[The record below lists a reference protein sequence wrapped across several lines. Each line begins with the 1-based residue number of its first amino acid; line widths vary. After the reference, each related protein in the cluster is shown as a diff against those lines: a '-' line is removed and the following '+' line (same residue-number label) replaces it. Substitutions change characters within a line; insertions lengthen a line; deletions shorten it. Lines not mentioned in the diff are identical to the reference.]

1 MTGTYLDK
9 LNEQQRAAVE
19 YCDGPQLV
27 IAGAGSGKTRVLT
40 YKIVHL
46 LRLGYEPW
54 RILAL
59 TFTNKAAREMRERI
73 EQLVGPETASKLW
86 MGTFHSIFARIL
98 RSNADRLGFKSNFTI
113 YDAADSKSLVKTI
126 IRDMQL
132 DEKVYKPSTVLSAI
146 SGAKNALVSP
156 EDYAS
161 DREIIE
167 ADRRAK
173 RPELAAI
180 YRAYCDRCIASGAM
194 DFDDLLYYTNVL
206 LRDNPDVLRHYQEF
220 FRYVL
225 VDEYQDTNFA
235 QHLIV
240 TQLTRESGKL
250 CVVGDDAQSIYSF
263 RGANIRN
270 ILDLRATYP
279 SLSTF
284 KLERNYR
291 STRNII
297 NAAGSLIDKNRDQIP
312 KQVYSENEAGALVEV
327 VKCYSDFEEAYQ
339 VASRVSQLKMRS
351 GDSADEFAI
360 LYRTNAQSRV
370 LEEALRKR
378 NVPYR
383 IYGGLSFY
391 QRKEV
396 KDAIA
401 YFRMALNP
409 DDDEALKRIIN
420 FPARGIGDTTLNK
433 LIGRAIEDN
442 VSIWTVIQEPDKHP
456 AGLNAGT
463 LRKLDAFAGVITE
476 FTEANRRGDDALTL
490 ATKIID
496 RTGLFSML
504 LHDKTPESISKQD
517 NLQELLNGVKDF
529 VETRTEEGSTAT
541 GLADFM
547 AEVSL
552 ATDQDSD
559 TDSTEERVTLMT
571 VHAAKGLEFN
581 NVFVVGVEEELF
593 PSAMAQ
599 DSPAQIEEERRL
611 MYVAITRA
619 RKFCWL
625 SYAGS
630 RFRNGQT
637 AACRP
642 SRFLGDIDP
651 AYLRLSTNDILGAS
665 APKVRPTVNYSAS
678 MAGSARSLN
687 SLRSGGGRMP
697 APASPQSPRGYSSV
711 QRPPAAADSR
721 GAVAASSSSTGNYSI
736 HSSSEL
742 KEGMKIEH
750 AKFGVGTITVID
762 SSGLDARITV
772 EFDSTDTRTLM
783 LKFAKFAIVG

>member
-1 MTGTYLDK
+1 MENSYLDK
-9 LNEQQRAAVE
+9 LNPQQRSAVE
-19 YCDGPQLV
+19 FCDGPQLV

-46 LRLGYEPW
+46 LQLGYEPW

-59 TFTNKAAREMRERI
+59 TFTNKAAREMRSRI
-73 EQLVGPETASKLW
+73 EELVGTATASKLW

-98 RSNADRLGFKSNFTI
+98 RANAERIGFKSNFTI
-113 YDAADSKSLVKTI
+113 YDTADSKSLVKTI
-126 IRDMQL
+126 IKDMQL
-132 DEKVYKPSTVLSAI
+132 DDKVYKPSAVLSSI
-146 SGAKNALVSP
+146 SAAKNALVSP
-156 EDYAS
+156 EDYALS
-161 DREIIE
+161 RDVME
-167 ADRRAK
+167 ADVRAK
-173 RPELAAI
+173 RPELHVI
-180 YRAYCDRCIASGAM
+180 YRAYRDRCVVAGAM

-206 LRDNPDVLRHYQEF
+206 LRDNPDVLRHYREF

-235 QHLIV
+235 QHVIV
-240 TQLTRESGKL
+240 TQLTKDSGKL

-270 ILDLRATYP
+270 ILDLRKTYGN
-279 SLSTF
+279 LSTF

-297 NAAGSLIDKNRDQIP
+297 NAAGSLIDKNQEQIP
-312 KQVYSENEAGALVEV
+312 KNVYSENENGAPVEV

-339 VASRVSQLKMRS
+339 VASRLSQLKMRS
-351 GDSADEFAI
+351 GDSAEEFAI

-401 YFRMALNP
+401 YFRLALNP

-420 FPARGIGDTTLNK
+420 FPARGIGETTLNK
-433 LIGRAIEDN
+433 LTRAAIDSN
-442 VSIWTVIQEPDKHP
+442 VSIWEVINNPQAYDL
-456 AGLNAGT
+456 GCNSGT
-463 LRKLDAFAGVITE
+463 LKKLAAFAELISE
-476 FTEANRRGDDALTL
+476 FVESNRHGSDALTL
-490 ATKIID
+490 AKKIID

-504 LHDKTPESISKQD
+504 LSDSTPENLSKQE
-517 NLQELLNGVKDF
+517 NLQELINGAKEF
-529 VETRTEEGSTAT
+529 VENRVEEGNDETSL
-541 GLADFM
+541 GDFM

-559 TDSTEERVTLMT
+559 SNTDEERVTLMT

-581 NVFVVGVEEELF
+581 NVFVVGVEEDLF
-593 PSAMAQ
+593 PSAMSQ
-599 DSPAQIEEERRL
+599 DSPAQVEEERRL

-619 RKFCWL
+619 RKFCML

-637 AACRP
+637 VMCRP
-642 SRFLGDIDP
+642 SRFLGDINP
-651 AYLRLSTNDILGAS
+651 AYLHLDTNDSLVYG
-665 APKVRPTVNYSAS
+665 APKVRPTQNYYAS
-678 MAGSARSLN
+678 MMASARSLN
-687 SLRSGGGRMP
+687 SIRRTEGRP
-697 APASPQSPRGYSSV
+697 VSTINNRPPVAASPQK
-711 QRPPAAADSR
+711 
-721 GAVAASSSSTGNYSI
+721 SSTGGIYTQHPAASL
-736 HSSSEL
+736 S
-742 KEGMKIEH
+742 EGMRIEH
-750 AKFGVGTITVID
+750 AKFGKGTIVNVD
-762 SSGLDARITV
+762 HSRPDARITV
-772 EFDSTDTRTLM
+772 DFDSSDSRTLM
-783 LKFAKFAIVG
+783 LKFAKFAVLD